1 MGKPKILIVDDDG
14 IILDSLCEFLTL
26 EGYSVSTAASFTEAA
41 LMLRKQPFSLVITDI
56 NMSDGDGFELLA
68 NIRKNYQQTVAIVIT
83 GYGTIESA
91 VEAIKMGAFD
101 YLTKPVI
108 DDELLLSVERA
119 MKQQSISS
127 ENRELRY
134 RLEHRYSLENVIS
147 QDYKMAKIFELI
159 ESVAD
164 SRATILMSGPSGT
177 GKSMLA
183 RAIHHRSGRTD
194 KPFVEVSCGAL
205 PETLLESELFGHVKG
220 AFTGAINDKKGKF
233 LAADGG
239 TIFLD
244 EIASAS
250 AAMQVKLLRVLQERQ
265 FDPVGSNRTE
275 TIDTRVILAS
285 NKNLTDEVKAGRFRE
300 DLYYRI
306 NIVTIALPALLERS
320 GDISLLAR
328 HFLKNFCVAHARQ
341 KAGITDEAIEALQRY
356 HWPGNVRE
364 LENLMERAVL
374 LSKGDYITVN
384 DLPQNM
390 IMETENISATGEF
403 SQISLKQALAGPEK
417 AIILAALKAN
427 KWNRKNTADALQV
440 NRTTLYKK
448 MKRYGLE
455 SEADSGF

>member
-1 MGKPKILIVDDDG
+1 MSKPKILIVDDDG

-26 EGYSVSTAASFTEAA
+26 EGYSVSTAASLTEAA
-41 LMLRKQPFSLVITDI
+41 SMLQKQPFSLVITDI

-119 MKQQSISS
+119 MKQQSIIS
-127 ENRELRY
+127 ENRELRH

-183 RAIHHRSGRTD
+183 RAIHHRSYRTD

-205 PETLLESELFGHVKG
+205 PETLLESELFGHIKG

-285 NKNLTDEVKAGRFRE
+285 NKNLPDEVKAGRFRE

-328 HFLKNFCVAHARQ
+328 YFLKNFCITHTRQ
-341 KAGITDEAIEALQRY
+341 KGGITDEAIEALQRY
-356 HWPGNVRE
+356 RWPGNVRE
-364 LENLMERAVL
+364 LENVMERAVL

-384 DLPQNM
+384 DLPQNL
-390 IMETENISATGEF
+390 IMETENISAAGEF

-417 AIILAALKAN
+417 AIIVAALKAN
-427 KWNRKNTADALQV
+427 EWNRKNTADALQV